1 MTKMHNIFRIFRMT
15 LGCVLVIAIVVS
27 IIISQVSAPTHFT
40 SLGQQK
46 DPLTAFLRAAVKMG
60 DTYLIKQVFPDSLIA
75 EYPVVFHAYLQESD
89 WVTRLRSIEARS
101 PQSRDVL
108 AALAILEDHLGN
120 QAKAQEYRDKI
131 RSIDPVYE
139 MGKQK

>member
-1 MTKMHNIFRIFRMT
+1 MKFMRTFTRY
-15 LGCVLVIAIVVS
+15 LGNGIQIAIVMIMVMS
-27 IIISQVSAPTHFT
+27 ISASQVFAPSHFS